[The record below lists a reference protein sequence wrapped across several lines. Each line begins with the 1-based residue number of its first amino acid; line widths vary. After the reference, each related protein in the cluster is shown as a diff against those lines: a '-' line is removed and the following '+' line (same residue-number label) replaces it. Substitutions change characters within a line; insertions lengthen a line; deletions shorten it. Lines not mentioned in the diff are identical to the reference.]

1 MPSTLLSRQQAK
13 LIAVTEFWDWQL
25 HARCR
30 TTGSATFL
38 APDGETAGPRIR
50 REYAAKKICGDCPVR
65 PHCLAHALNTP
76 EPHGVWGG
84 MTERERAG
92 TKTPTTARPAPLAS

>member
-13 LIAVTEFWDWQL
+13 LTAVTEFWDWQL

-30 TTGSATFL
+30 TTGSATFF
-38 APDGETAGPRIR
+38 APDDEPAGPRIR
-50 REYAAKKICGDCPVR
+50 RENDAKKICGDCPVR
-65 PHCLAHALNTP
+65 GHCLAHALGTP

-92 TKTPTTARPAPLAS
+92 TKNPTTARSTPLAS